1 MSLADRLAETIYRVA
16 MTRSKLKIMLTPVGL
31 IFCFGLSVLLV
42 FISLWMDK
50 FLPVRLLLPVPTNM
64 LLSLPLLVIG
74 AMLSFG
80 TVYSFFRARGTPAPL
95 NPPQK
100 LVTTG
105 LNSWIRNP
113 MILGWI
119 IMLFGVGLLLGS
131 IPLIVIFPPLFILLN
146 VLYLKMVEE
155 KELEKKFGQEYLK
168 YKESVSMFI
177 PRFCRK

>member
-1 MSLADRLAETIYRVA
+1 
-16 MTRSKLKIMLTPVGL
+16 
-31 IFCFGLSVLLV
+31 
-42 FISLWMDK
+42 
-50 FLPVRLLLPVPTNM
+50 
-64 LLSLPLLVIG
+64 
-74 AMLSFG
+74 
-80 TVYSFFRARGTPAPL
+80 
-95 NPPQK
+95 
-100 LVTTG
+100 
-105 LNSWIRNP
+105 